1 MERKTHL
8 VLDVE
13 TIGDSVVFD
22 IAWSLGTKDGIIH
35 TQNFLVKEVYG
46 YDKIA
51 SFPFHG
57 AKKAER
63 YDSMV
68 NIGALEVLP
77 WREILLNLWE
87 DITTYRISTVWA
99 YNIIFDVGAIKKTN
113 RLIRKKEFNLFDC
126 VNVFDLYTAFCLLA
140 GKRKGYRRF
149 CEENEQVSEAGNI
162 RTKAETAIRYIRQD
176 VGYDELHTAG
186 QDTIDEFE
194 ILQFLFKSKKKRNCE
209 AIASPWKLA
218 Q

>member
-13 TIGDSVVFD
+13 TIGDSIVFD
-22 IAWSLGTKDGIIH
+22 IAWSIGSKDGIIQ
-35 TQNFLVKEVYG
+35 TSNYLVKEVYG
-46 YDKIA
+46 YDKV
-51 SFPFHG
+51 SNFPFHG
-57 AKKAER
+57 AKKAAQ
-63 YDSMV
+63 YDNMV
-68 NIGALEVLP
+68 NIGALEVIP
-77 WREILLNLWE
+77 WGNILLNLLE
-87 DITTYRISTVWA
+87 DITTYRVSTVWA
-99 YNIIFDVGAIKKTN
+99 YNVVFDVGAIEKTN
-113 RLIRKKEFNLFDC
+113 MLIRRKKFTLFDSI
-126 VNVFDLYTAFCLLA
+126 NVFDLYTAFCLLA
-140 GKRKGYRRF
+140 GKRKSYRRF
-149 CEENEQVSEAGNI
+149 CEENNQVSEAGNI

-176 VGYDELHTAG
+176 VWYDELHMAG